1 MFETNQQSF
10 NWRRTLGCLAG
21 FIGGG
26 LAFLSLLMGVCIG
39 VSGDFKQDD
48 LYFYVLLA
56 VLGAVG
62 VILLIF
68 FFRSW
73 RRP

>member
-10 NWRRTLGCLAG
+10 NWRKTLGCLAG

-26 LAFLSLLMGVCIG
+26 MAFLSLLIGVCMG
-39 VSGDFKQDD
+39 VSGDFNQDY
-48 LYFYVLLA
+48 LSLYVLLA
-56 VLGAVG
+56 VLGVVG
-62 VILLIF
+62 IALLIF

>member
-1 MFETNQQSF
+1 MFETNQQPF
-10 NWRRTLGCLAG
+10 NWRKTLGCLAG

-26 LAFLSLLMGVCIG
+26 LAFLSLLVGVCLG
-39 VSGDFKQDD
+39 VSGDLTQIER
-48 LYFYVLLA
+48 YVCIFLA